1 MQGTLKNGWD
11 GMDAGNKKKLG
22 DLLLNSG
29 KITYGQLEEVLK
41 KQRITGKRL
50 GEILIDDSI
59 VTEEDIIDTLE
70 IQLNI
75 PRIYFDTINVDYEAV
90 KSIPESIASKYIL
103 IPIGFNGDR
112 IKIVMSDPLNL
123 FAQDDVKIASGYE
136 VEPFIST
143 KDEIKGAI
151 EKYYTKQFVQR
162 AAEELSKEHSSQYYE
177 EEAQNNDDVKNAPA
191 VRMIDTIIKN
201 AVKARASDIHME
213 PFEKYI
219 KIRYRVDGELQEM
232 FKSPKETLPAL
243 VTRVKIL
250 ANLDI
255 AEKRIPQDGRIL
267 TRVDNREVD
276 LRVSIL
282 PTVFGEKVVIR
293 ILSRD
298 SYLVDKRKL
307 GMTEDNLEK
316 LERIIK
322 SPYGIILV
330 TGPTGSGK
338 STTLYAI
345 LKELNTVEKNIVTIE
360 DPVEYMM
367 EGVNQ
372 VNVNIKA
379 DLTFAAGLRS
389 ILRQDPDVIMVGE
402 IRDDE
407 TAEIAIR
414 SAITGH
420 LVLSSIHTNDAP
432 SAVVRLVDMGIEP
445 YLVATSISGVI
456 SQRLVRKICP
466 HCMEKYVA
474 SEKEKRILD
483 MDVDK
488 DLTLFKGKGCTY
500 CSNSGYIGRIGVYE
514 IMEINRELRS
524 SIMINKNTDSLRD
537 IAIKNGMKTL
547 KKSCVELVLDGVTTI
562 DELARIAFLKE

>member
-1 MQGTLKNGWD
+1 
-11 GMDAGNKKKLG
+11 MDIGIKKKLG
-22 DLLLNSG
+22 DLLLASG
-29 KITYGQLEEVLK
+29 KITQIQLDAVLK
-41 KQRITGKRL
+41 KQRITRKRL
-50 GEILIDDSI
+50 GEILMEDSI

-70 IQLNI
+70 IQLGI
-75 PRIYFDTINVDYEAV
+75 QRIYFDMYNVDHNAV
-90 KSIPESIASKYIL
+90 KSIPESLANKYIL
-103 IPIGFNGDR
+103 IPIGFKGNR
-112 IKIVMSDPLNL
+112 IQVVMSDPLNL

-136 VEPFIST
+136 VEPLIAT
-143 KDEIKGAI
+143 KDEIKNAI
-151 EKYYTKQFVQR
+151 EKNYSKQFVQK
-162 AAEELSKEHSSQYYE
+162 AAEELSKETTSQDEAE
-177 EEAQNNDDVKNAPA
+177 ETENSKDVMNAPA
-191 VRMIDTIIKN
+191 VRMIDKIIRN

-232 FKSPKETLPAL
+232 FKSPKETQPAL

-250 ANLDI
+250 SNLDI
-255 AEKRIPQDGRIL
+255 AEKRLPQDGRIL
-267 TRVDNREVD
+267 TKIDNREVD

-282 PTVFGEKVVIR
+282 PTVHGEKVVIR

-298 SYLVDKRKL
+298 SYLVDKKKL
-307 GMTEDNLEK
+307 GMTEDNLSK

-345 LKELNTVEKNIVTIE
+345 LKELNTAEKNTITIE

-367 EGVNQ
+367 DGINQ

-379 DLTFAAGLRS
+379 GLTFAAGLRS
-389 ILRQDPDVIMVGE
+389 ILRQDPDIIMVGE
-402 IRDDE
+402 IRDGE

-432 SAVVRLVDMGIEP
+432 SAIVRLVDMGIEP

-466 HCMEKYVA
+466 HCKEEYSA
-474 SEKEKRILD
+474 SQKEKRILD
-483 MDVDK
+483 MEGLG
-488 DLTLFKGKGCTY
+488 DLKLYKGSGCTY

-524 SIMINKNTDSLRD
+524 SIMINKSTDELRD
-537 IAIKNGMKTL
+537 LAINSGMKTL
-547 KKSCVELVLDGVTTI
+547 KNSCVELVVNGITTI

>member
-1 MQGTLKNGWD
+1 
-11 GMDAGNKKKLG
+11 MDTGIKRKLG
-22 DLLLNSG
+22 DLLIISE
-29 KITYGQLEEVLK
+29 KITYEQLKGVLA
-41 KQRITGKRL
+41 KQSISGRRL
-50 GEILIDDSI
+50 GEILIDEGI
-59 VTEEDIIDTLE
+59 VSEEDIIDTLGN
-70 IQLNI
+70 QLAI
-75 PRIYFDTINVDYEAV
+75 PRICFEMINVDYEAV
-90 KSIPESIASKYIL
+90 KLIPESIANKYLL
-103 IPIGFNGDR
+103 IPIGFDGDR
-112 IKIVMSDPLNL
+112 IKIAMSDPLNL
-123 FAQDDVKIASGYE
+123 FALEDVKIASGYE
-136 VEPFIST
+136 PMPFLSS
-143 KDEIKGAI
+143 KNEIRNAI
-151 EKYYTKQFVQR
+151 EKYYTKQYVQK
-162 AAEELSKEHSSQYYE
+162 AAEELSKEQNSQNCEDEAGSSDE
-177 EEAQNNDDVKNAPA
+177 VKNAPA

-213 PFEKYI
+213 PFKKYI
-219 KIRYRVDGELQEM
+219 RIRYRIDGELQEM
-232 FKSPKETLPAL
+232 FKSPSETLSAL
-243 VTRVKIL
+243 VTRIKIL

-267 TRVDNREVD
+267 TRMDNREVD

-282 PTVFGEKVVIR
+282 PTVYGEKVVIR
-293 ILSRD
+293 ILNRD
-298 SYLVDKRKL
+298 SYLVDKKKL
-307 GMTEDNLEK
+307 GMTEDNLTR

-322 SPYGIILV
+322 SPYGILLI

-345 LKELNTVEKNIVTIE
+345 LRELNTVEKNIITIE

-367 EGVNQ
+367 VGINQ

-379 DLTFAAGLRS
+379 ELTFAAGLKS

-414 SAITGH
+414 AAITGH
-420 LVLSSIHTNDAP
+420 LVLSSIHTNDAA
-432 SAVVRLVDMGIEP
+432 SAIIRLVDMGIEP

-466 HCMEKYVA
+466 NCIENYFA
-474 SEKEKRILD
+474 SEKEKLILD
-483 MDVDK
+483 LSEK
-488 DLTLFKGKGCTY
+488 KYLELYKGRGCTY

-524 SIMINKNTDSLRD
+524 SIMINKSTDTLRNL
-537 IAIKNGMKTL
+537 AVKNGMKTL
-547 KKSCVELVLDGVTTI
+547 KKSCMELVLNGTTTI

>member
-1 MQGTLKNGWD
+1 
-11 GMDAGNKKKLG
+11 MDTGIKKKLG
-22 DLLLNSG
+22 DLLLGSG
-29 KITYGQLEEVLK
+29 KITHVQLEAVLK
-41 KQRITGKRL
+41 KQRMTGKRL
-50 GEILIDDSI
+50 GEILIDDEF
-59 VTEEDIIDTLE
+59 VAEEDIIDTLE
-70 IQLNI
+70 IQLGI
-75 PRIYFDTINVDYEAV
+75 PRIFFDMVNVDYDAV
-90 KSIPESIASKYIL
+90 KSIPESLASKYIL
-103 IPIGFNGDR
+103 IPIGFNGSR
-112 IKIVMSDPLNL
+112 IQVVMSDPLNL

-136 VEPFIST
+136 VEPLIAT
-143 KDEIKGAI
+143 KNEIKNAI
-151 EKYYTKQFVQR
+151 EKYYSKQFVQR
-162 AAEELSKEHSSQYYE
+162 AAEELSKEQNIQE
-177 EEAQNNDDVKNAPA
+177 EVEDTENINDLKNAPA
-191 VRMIDTIIKN
+191 VRMIDTIISN
-201 AVKARASDIHME
+201 AVKVRASDIHME

-219 KIRYRVDGELQEM
+219 KIRYRIDGELQEM
-232 FKSPKETLPAL
+232 FKSPIETLPAL
-243 VTRVKIL
+243 VTRIKIL
-250 ANLDI
+250 SNLNI

-267 TRVDNREVD
+267 TKVDNKEVD

-282 PTVFGEKVVIR
+282 PTVHGEKIVIR

-298 SYLVDKRKL
+298 SYLVDKKKL
-307 GMTEDNLEK
+307 GMVEDNLAK

-345 LKELNTVEKNIVTIE
+345 LKELNTADKNIITIE

-367 EGVNQ
+367 EGINQ

-379 DLTFAAGLRS
+379 GLTFAAGLRS

-402 IRDDE
+402 IRDGE

-432 SAVVRLVDMGIEP
+432 SAIVRLVDMGIEP
-445 YLVATSISGVI
+445 YLAATSISGVI

-466 HCMEKYVA
+466 HCKEKYTA
-474 SEKEKRILD
+474 SEKEKRILG
-483 MDVDK
+483 MEYEK
-488 DLTLFKGKGCTY
+488 DLKLYKGKGCTY

-514 IMEINRELRS
+514 IMEISRELRS
-524 SIMINKNTDSLRD
+524 SIMINKSTDELRD
-537 IAIKNGMKTL
+537 LAIKNGMKTL
-547 KKSCVELVLDGVTTI
+547 KNSCVELVLNGTTTI

>member
-1 MQGTLKNGWD
+1 
-11 GMDAGNKKKLG
+11 MDIGSKKRLG
-22 DLLLNSG
+22 DLLLISG
-29 KITYGQLEEVLK
+29 KINKEQLEEVLR

-50 GEILIDDSI
+50 GEILIDDAI
-59 VTEEDIIDTLE
+59 VTEEDIISTLE

-75 PRIYFDTINVDYEAV
+75 PRTYFDMVNVDYEAV
-90 KSIPESIASKYIL
+90 KLIPESIASKYLL

-112 IKIVMSDPLNL
+112 IQIVMSDPLNL
-123 FAQDDVKIASGYE
+123 LALDDVRIASGYD
-136 VEPFIST
+136 VEAFIST
-143 KDEIKGAI
+143 KNEIKNAI
-151 EKYYTKQFVQR
+151 EKYYSKQFVQR
-162 AAEELSKEHSSQYYE
+162 AAEELSKEHSFLNSSE
-177 EEAQNNDDVKNAPA
+177 ETKNNEDIKNAPA

-219 KIRYRVDGELQEM
+219 RIRYRVDGELQEM

-243 VTRVKIL
+243 VARVKIL

-267 TRVDNREVD
+267 TRVDNKDVD

-282 PTVFGEKVVIR
+282 PTVFGEKMVIR

-298 SYLVDKRKL
+298 SYNADKKKL
-307 GMTEDNLEK
+307 GMTEDNLRR

-345 LKELNTVEKNIVTIE
+345 LKELNTNEKNIVTIE

-389 ILRQDPDVIMVGE
+389 ILRQDPDIIMVGE

-432 SAVVRLVDMGIEP
+432 SAIVRLVDMGIEP

-466 HCMEKYVA
+466 HCIEAYLA

-483 MDVDK
+483 KEDIG
-488 DLTLFKGKGCTY
+488 DLTLYKGKGCTY
-500 CSNSGYIGRIGVYE
+500 CSNSGYMGRIGVYE
-514 IMEINRELRS
+514 IMEINREIRS
-524 SIMINKNTDSLRD
+524 CIMVNKNTDALRD
-537 IAIKNGMKTL
+537 MAIENGMKTL
-547 KKSCVELVLDGVTTI
+547 KKSCVELVLNGITTI

>member
-1 MQGTLKNGWD
+1 
-11 GMDAGNKKKLG
+11 
-22 DLLLNSG
+22 
-29 KITYGQLEEVLK
+29 
-41 KQRITGKRL
+41 
-50 GEILIDDSI
+50 
-59 VTEEDIIDTLE
+59 
-70 IQLNI
+70 
-75 PRIYFDTINVDYEAV
+75 
-90 KSIPESIASKYIL
+90 
-103 IPIGFNGDR
+103 
-112 IKIVMSDPLNL
+112 MSDPLNL
-123 FAQDDVKIASGYE
+123 FAQDDVKISSGYE
-136 VEPFIST
+136 VEPLIAT
-143 KDEIKGAI
+143 KDEIKNAI
-151 EKYYTKQFVQR
+151 EKNYSKQFVQK
-162 AAEELSKEHSSQYYE
+162 AAEELSKETNSQ
-177 EEAQNNDDVKNAPA
+177 EEAEESENSKDVKNAPA
-191 VRMIDTIIKN
+191 VRMIDKIIRN

-250 ANLDI
+250 SNLDI
-255 AEKRIPQDGRIL
+255 AEKRLPQDGRIL
-267 TRVDNREVD
+267 TKVDNREVD

-282 PTVFGEKVVIR
+282 PTVYGEKVVIR

-298 SYLVDKRKL
+298 SYLVDKKKL
-307 GMTEDNLEK
+307 GMTEDNLRK

-345 LKELNTVEKNIVTIE
+345 LKELNTTEKNIITIE

-367 EGVNQ
+367 DGINQ

-379 DLTFAAGLRS
+379 GLTFAAGLRS
-389 ILRQDPDVIMVGE
+389 ILRQDPDIIMVGE
-402 IRDDE
+402 IRDGE

-432 SAVVRLVDMGIEP
+432 SAIVRLVDMGIEP

-466 HCMEKYVA
+466 HCKEEYTA

-483 MDVDK
+483 MEDSG
-488 DLTLFKGKGCTY
+488 DLNLYKGRGCTY

-524 SIMINKNTDSLRD
+524 SIMINKSTDELRD
-537 IAIKNGMKTL
+537 LAINSGMKTL
-547 KKSCVELVLDGVTTI
+547 KNSCVELVVNGITTI

>member
-1 MQGTLKNGWD
+1 
-11 GMDAGNKKKLG
+11 MDAGSKKRLG
-22 DLLLNSG
+22 DLLLRSG
-29 KITYGQLEEVLK
+29 KINEKQLEEVLK
-41 KQRITGKRL
+41 KQGITGKRL
-50 GEILIDDSI
+50 GEILIDEAI
-59 VTEEDIIDTLE
+59 VTEEDIISTLE
-70 IQLNI
+70 IQLGI
-75 PRIYFDTINVDYEAV
+75 PRTYFDMVNVDYEAV
-90 KSIPESIASKYIL
+90 KLITESIASKYVL
-103 IPIGFNGDR
+103 IPIGFNKDR
-112 IKIVMSDPLNL
+112 IRIVMSDPLNL
-123 FAQDDVKIASGYE
+123 LALDDVKIASGYE

-143 KDEIKGAI
+143 KNEIKNAI
-151 EKYYTKQFVQR
+151 EKYYSKQFVQR
-162 AAEELSKEHSSQYYE
+162 AAEELSKEQVSQSYGEEVKSSE
-177 EEAQNNDDVKNAPA
+177 DIKNAPA

-243 VTRVKIL
+243 TARIKIL

-267 TRVDNREVD
+267 TKVDNKDVD

-282 PTVFGEKVVIR
+282 PTIFGEKIVIR

-298 SYLVDKRKL
+298 SYHADKNKL
-307 GMTEDNLEK
+307 GMTADNLNR
-316 LERIIK
+316 LERIIN

-345 LKELNTVEKNIVTIE
+345 LKELNTSEKNIVTIE
-360 DPVEYMM
+360 DPVEYMV

-389 ILRQDPDVIMVGE
+389 ILRQDPDIIMVGE

-432 SAVVRLVDMGIEP
+432 SAIVRLVDMGIEP

-466 HCMEKYVA
+466 HCIEKYHA
-474 SEKEKRILD
+474 SDKEERILD
-483 MDVDK
+483 VEDNR
-488 DLTLFKGKGCTY
+488 DLTLYRGRGCTY

-524 SIMINKNTDSLRD
+524 SIMINKNTDTLSD

-547 KKSCVELVLDGVTTI
+547 KKSCIELVLNGITTI
-562 DELARIAFLKE
+562 DELARIAFLRE